1 MNGDDSVF
9 DIATTQT
16 DGVSMVSV
24 TGEIDLANAD
34 AMQAVIA
41 RAATQTVVLDLTD
54 VTFLDSSGIRA
65 IDRARRGLL
74 SEERSLLVVSPPG
87 TPSAW
92 TLRVAGFDRGLVV
105 ESVDAALTIGS
116 PPAQRPS

>member
-105 ESVDAALTIGS
+105 ESVDAALTTGS